1 MERWGHFEELTKT
14 EINVI
19 EVQEELNN
27 TEEIEEIQKEEVM
40 VVLQKLKFGNASG
53 VNNITPEMMKYMGEK
68 GLDTMRL

>member
-40 VVLQKLKFGNASG
+40 VV
-53 VNNITPEMMKYMGEK
+53 
-68 GLDTMRL
+68 